1 MSLSIFSNK
10 SQKGFTLVE
19 LLVVIAVLGV
29 LAAGV
34 LVAIDPLQMLA
45 RGRDSAKKS
54 AITELGRATIAYQ
67 TSQNALPAGGSTW
80 ITDLQD
86 TGDVKAIPDNP
97 DNTDCSIAGTAT
109 SDDGVQGGYCY
120 ESDPVTGEFII
131 YARAESRSELEKI
144 NCTSPNIAYIT
155 YSSFAGK
162 TGLACTN
169 DLEPGASVQ

>member
-1 MSLSIFSNK
+1 MITLLKKN

-67 TSQNALPAGGSTW
+67 TSQNALPTGSGWAT
-80 ITDLQD
+80 TLQG
-86 TGDVKAIPDNP
+86 TGDIKAIPTNP
-97 DNTDCSIAGTAT
+97 DSTACSIAGTAT
-109 SDDGVQGGYCY
+109 ADDGVEGGYCY
-120 ESDPVTGEFII
+120 ESDPTTGEFII
-131 YARAESRSELEKI
+131 YARAESNSEIAKI

-155 YSSFAGK
+155 YSSTAGK
-162 TGLACTN
+162 TGLACSN
-169 DLEPGASVQ
+169 LLEPGANVQ

>member
-1 MSLSIFSNK
+1 MNFKLSLLKN
-10 SQKGFTLVE
+10 QKGFTLVE

-67 TSQNALPAGGSTW
+67 TTQNDLPAGSAWAT
-80 ITDLQD
+80 TLQG
-86 TGDVKAIPDNP
+86 TGDIKAIPDNP
-97 DNTDCSIAGTAT
+97 DSTDCTIAGTAT
-109 SDDGVQGGYCY
+109 ADDGVQGGYCY
-120 ESDPVTGEFII
+120 ESDPTTGEFII
-131 YARAESRSELEKI
+131 YARAEADSETAKI
-144 NCTSPNIAYIT
+144 TCSSPNIAYIT

-169 DLEPGASVQ
+169 DLEPGVVVQ